1 MDDNNIYK
9 SPLPY
14 PPIDV
19 SCENSLYAD
28 IIQQNFAGAV
38 SEFSAVS
45 QYVNHELRLNYE
57 YEEISKAL
65 HCISIVEMHHLEILG
80 LLIIK
85 LGGNPGYWSIK
96 KRKRIYWSP
105 NFVNYGEIAEEM
117 IEFDIRDEY
126 AAIRQYSDSIKIIK
140 DTKITDIIKR
150 IIIDEKIHIEILTN
164 LKRKYLYK

>member
-1 MDDNNIYK
+1 M
-9 SPLPY
+9 
-14 PPIDV
+14 
-19 SCENSLYAD
+19 E
-28 IIQQNFAGAV
+28 
-38 SEFSAVS
+38 
-45 QYVNHELRLNYE
+45 H
-57 YEEISKAL
+57 
-65 HCISIVEMHHLEILG
+65 
-80 LLIIK
+80 
-85 LGGNPGYWSIK
+85 K
-96 KRKRIYWSP
+96 KRKRINWSP